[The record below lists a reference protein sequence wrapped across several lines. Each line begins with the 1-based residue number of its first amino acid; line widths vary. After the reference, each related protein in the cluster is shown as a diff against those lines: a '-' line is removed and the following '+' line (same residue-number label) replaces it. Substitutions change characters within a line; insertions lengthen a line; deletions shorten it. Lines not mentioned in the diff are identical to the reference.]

1 MGKKDRSQNSG
12 ADADAKHEQCLQA
25 VLLADS
31 FTTNFR
37 PLSLDKAKCLCP
49 LNNVTLLDYAME
61 FLAGA
66 GVEELFVVCVRDEVE
81 EYIKQHTWSGS
92 MQVTCVKDSSIT
104 NAGDALRELDRRNLV
119 QSDPF
124 ILMNGDVVTN
134 VDILPVLK
142 AHEERHKKDSTAM
155 MTLLFKSVGSWDV
168 KHDGSAVYS
177 PLRSAD
183 EDLVVA
189 LDPSQ
194 SNRIMLYDDYSRK
207 SHVDLPCSFFM
218 AHPQADLRSDLLDSG
233 IYICSPDVL
242 ARFSDAFDYLD
253 IKLFVEDSVAE
264 EEEGLQNKIY
274 AHLLGPSEY
283 AARIHDFSS
292 YAAIS
297 KDLLRRWCYPVVPDN
312 LPSGYEKT
320 YRYGLQRHYHYR
332 EMKMGQTKIAR
343 SSTLQ
348 GPGMVGSQCHVGDK
362 CEIKG
367 TVIGN
372 NCNIGSGVVLR
383 DCHLWENVTVEEG
396 ATVLESI
403 LGNDCVVKAGATVSR
418 GCIIGPGCVVGSG
431 VVLPEFTRITLSA
444 DNQNDDDD
452 DSGFGDFDS
461 SSSEEGSSSDEES
474 DEDSEEENTTTE
486 EKSSNAN
493 PPGAE
498 GRATVVSDHDVVG
511 PDGLGRVWIPSSG
524 DDSDSD
530 EDSVDDEKE
539 NAFDPIEVESIGY
552 DATQLYKRRMEI
564 QKEDDDLLSDNEDQH
579 DMDFDAYDQDDGG
592 VDFGG
597 MSSMNA
603 QAPIIGRQKG
613 VDVVKELKAIC
624 DEHETSSPVENLAI
638 ELNSFKFSQ
647 NATYSDCT
655 MAATL
660 TILGKMEI
668 TSSMS
673 AGKLVSSLKGLLSH
687 WAPLLQRM
695 SIGLD
700 EEKSI
705 IGALEKAA
713 LDGGEKGDTLSKE
726 PAFRYMLQTLYDDGD
741 GVVSEEA
748 IMSWAAD
755 RNNEDAES
763 PRVKLFKQEKTQEFL
778 EWLQEESDDDSDED
792 SSSSGSDDED

>member
-1 MGKKDRSQNSG
+1 MGKKDRSQKSG
-12 ADADAKHEQCLQA
+12 EDDAKHEQCLQA

-31 FTTNFR
+31 FTNNFR

-92 MQVTCVKDSSIT
+92 MQVTCVKDGSIT
-104 NAGDALRELDRRNLV
+104 NAGDALRELDRKNLV

-134 VDILPVLK
+134 VDILPALK
-142 AHEERHKKDSTAM
+142 AHKERHKKDSTAM
-155 MTLLFKSVGSWDV
+155 MTLLFKRVGSWNV
-168 KHDGSAVYS
+168 KQDGSAVHS

-189 LDPSQ
+189 LDPTQ

-218 AHPQADLRSDLLDSG
+218 SHPQADLRSDLLDSG

-274 AHLLGPSEY
+274 AHLLDNSEY

-320 YRYGLQRHYHYR
+320 YRYVLQRHYHYC
-332 EMKMGQTKIAR
+332 EMKMGKSKIAR
-343 SSTLQ
+343 SSTLR
-348 GPGMVGSQCHVGDK
+348 GPGMVGSQCYISDN
-362 CEIKG
+362 CEIEG

-383 DCHLWENVTVEEG
+383 KSHLWENVTVEEG
-396 ATVLESI
+396 ATVSESI
-403 LGNDCVVKAGATVSR
+403 LGNDCIVKAGATVSR
-418 GCIIGPGCVVGSG
+418 GCIIGAGCVIGSG
-431 VVLPEFTRITLSA
+431 VVLPEFTRITFSA
-444 DNQNDDDD
+444 ENQNDDD

-461 SSSEEGSSSDEES
+461 SSSEEESSDEES
-474 DEDSEEENTTTE
+474 DEDSKEEN
-486 EKSSNAN
+486 
-493 PPGAE
+493 PPAE
-498 GRATVVSDHDVVG
+498 GGVAAVVSDHNVVG

-530 EDSVDDEKE
+530 EEDDDDDKE

-552 DATQLYKRRMEI
+552 DATRLYKRRLEI
-564 QKEDDDLLSDNEDQH
+564 QKEEDDLLSDIEDQN
-579 DMDFDAYDQDDGG
+579 DVEFDAYGQDDGG
-592 VDFGG
+592 MDFSGSG
-597 MSSMNA
+597 MSSTNA

-660 TILGKMEI
+660 TILEKMEI

-673 AGKLVSSLKGLLSH
+673 AGKLVSSLKELLSH

-705 IGALEKAA
+705 IGAVEKAA
-713 LDGGEKGDTLSKE
+713 LDGGEMGDALSKE
-726 PAFRYMLQTLYDDGD
+726 PSFRYMLQTLYDDGD

-755 RNNEDAES
+755 RNNEDPES

-778 EWLQEESDDDSDED
+778 EWLQEESDDDSEED
-792 SSSSGSDDED
+792 SSEEEDSDDED